1 MKTIFFGSST
11 FSLPFLQ
18 HLAQSS
24 TLLRVVSSEDKPK
37 NRGKKMV
44 SNYVKAYAMD
54 MGLEV
59 DAPAIIKDKSWIES
73 IRSLAPDL
81 IVTASYGKMLPDE
94 LLGVPR
100 FGCINIHPS
109 LLPEYRGADP
119 IFWQLFHGCRN
130 SGVSIFKMTS
140 NLDQGEILLSAEMEI
155 LDQDNYESLENKAIK
170 TGLEL
175 QKQLLTMLEKGHDI
189 KGSAQPSGN
198 YFYARKINERDE
210 KINWKRSRKEIQNLI
225 RALNPRVGAYT
236 LFKGKRIK
244 IFDAKPMPCQDKVS
258 PGTILIQNKKILVRA
273 NDAFLKIDQLKPEGK
288 NIISSQDFIN
298 GYLMKEERYSF
309 TD

>member
-94 LLGVPR
+94 LLGIPR

-175 QKQLLTMLEKGHDI
+175 QKQLLTMLEKGQDI